1 MIFRSRGKEIMTAIR
16 KGALAAILMLVATA
30 TMALAQGPIHKRVN
44 YSINVEHALRMGDY
58 ILPPGKYVLYQI
70 NQNDTNLF
78 ALYHRDLTRSPIAM
92 IRTTRIEYSTGE
104 YPDKTAMFLEIDETS
119 RDAHPVLR
127 GWNIPGMDGF
137 EIISVVAKDNHILTR
152 VQ

>member
-1 MIFRSRGKEIMTAIR
+1 MTTMR
-16 KGALAAILMLVATA
+16 KGAMAAILMLVATA

-44 YSINVEHALRMGDY
+44 YSINVHHALRMGDY

-78 ALYHRDLTRSPIAM
+78 ALYQEDMTRSPIAM
-92 IRTTRIEYSTGE
+92 IRTARIEYNAGE
-104 YPDKTAMFLEIDETS
+104 YPDRTAMFLEIDETS
-119 RDAHPVLR
+119 RDTHPVLR

-137 EIISVVAKDNHILTR
+137 EIISVVAKDSRILTR
-152 VQ
+152 VK